1 MASSPSTRALIQQE
15 VQEGIRVRIQ
25 DFTLRRDHEAD
36 DQLFDGLQKASE
48 VEEQRAMMDGMR
60 WERYIRGG
68 IFGERYIRRLGLGR
82 KPP

>member
-1 MASSPSTRALIQQE
+1 MLRNDKGKYDTLPVRA
-15 VQEGIRVRIQ
+15 
-25 DFTLRRDHEAD
+25 TL
-36 DQLFDGLQKASE
+36 
-48 VEEQRAMMDGMR
+48 GMR